1 MSAAMV
7 RFERFRAVAAC
18 QIISACGDRRL

>member
-1 MSAAMV
+1 MSVAMV
-7 RFERFRAVAAC
+7 RLERFWAVAAC